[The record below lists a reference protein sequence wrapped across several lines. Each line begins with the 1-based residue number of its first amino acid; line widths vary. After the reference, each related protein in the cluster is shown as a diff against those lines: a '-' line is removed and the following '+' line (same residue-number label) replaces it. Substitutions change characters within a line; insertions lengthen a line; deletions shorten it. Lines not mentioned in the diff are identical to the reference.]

1 MSNILREA
9 GPEYLAGLLVLATG
23 ALTGALV
30 RALRR
35 RTGARRQADHPRS
48 DG

>member
-1 MSNILREA
+1 MSNLSREA

-35 RTGARRQADHPRS
+35 RAGARRQADHPHS
-48 DG
+48 DD

>member
-23 ALTGALV
+23 ALTGTLV
-30 RALRR
+30 RALRL
-35 RTGARRQADHPRS
+35 RTVARRQAEHTHS
-48 DG
+48 DD